1 VQQRF
6 LTLAAHI
13 SLKTSTR
20 PLQQHTVYDEQPSA
34 DDATAGDAAAATA
47 IKVDRRFETLD
58 HTQTTD
64 T

>member
-1 VQQRF
+1 MSRNV

-20 PLQQHTVYDEQPSA
+20 PLQRHTVRDEQPWA

-47 IKVDRRFETLD
+47 IMADRRVEAQD
-58 HTQTTD
+58 HLNSINT
-64 T
+64 